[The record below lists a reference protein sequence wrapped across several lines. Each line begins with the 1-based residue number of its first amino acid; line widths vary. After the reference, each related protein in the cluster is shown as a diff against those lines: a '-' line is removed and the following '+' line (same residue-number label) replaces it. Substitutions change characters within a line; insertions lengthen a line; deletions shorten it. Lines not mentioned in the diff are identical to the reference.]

1 MGGDIIF
8 IAVFPSVNQSFCLG
22 LIIQTFLKLG
32 MVLHEL
38 NMFVRIFSKP
48 IKAYS
53 F

>member
-22 LIIQTFLKLG
+22 LIIQTFQ
-32 MVLHEL
+32 EL